1 MKSIR
6 KAIGVFSFVLC
17 LLLLTVRGARAQET
31 ADIVGTVTD
40 SSGAVL
46 PGANVTLTN
55 TGTNVS
61 QTAPTSA
68 SGDYVFTLLQVGTY
82 TVKVEMKGFKTYT
95 ASAITI
101 AAGDRA
107 RVDAKMEVGD
117 ITQTVEVSGTVA
129 PALQT
134 DTSTIGSL
142 VPSQSVEDLPLN
154 QRNII
159 KLVQLSPGATEGQP
173 GSIAA
178 GNRPDDRRMT
188 SALSVNGQDD
198 STNQNMIDG
207 FDNNTRIIGTIGVR
221 PSIDAI
227 QEVSI
232 TTNKYDASVGRTGG
246 GVVEIVTKA
255 GTNDIHGSAFEFFR
269 NKVLNGNPNWNFNE
283 ALNLESIKAGLST
296 VDPHDLPAP
305 NPAFRQNQY
314 GGSVGGPIIK
324 NKTFFFVDYEDLAYA
339 NGLAAAFYTVPTY
352 CEHGMGT
359 ASSPFAAAC
368 PDGGTSVGDFSDNP
382 AVSLP
387 GTAPTTPGGKWGGGS
402 TTLCSTAQ
410 YGTSACPY
418 VVVPQNL
425 INPTGLAFFNM
436 YPLPNTGSA
445 GALTNNYTAALV
457 RIQNAKTIDGRIDEH
472 FSDKDSLFGHIT
484 YNGETTINPNGF
496 PDVNINPATGAL
508 AAAGASGALKVEPV
522 VTSYAGPNNED
533 QYFFGLSH
541 VHVFSPSLV
550 LNLKAGVMR
559 SQILSFPA
567 NQGTNI
573 STKLGIPCT
582 ATACVDYANS
592 IVGASG
598 LVHASIRDINSGTSY
613 TTIGDTTFIPL
624 GYWDTS
630 LQYFATLTWN
640 KGSHSVRYGLGLIRR
655 RAGVGQSNAP
665 QGQFNFNGSFT
676 GQAMGDLLEGL
687 STGQSR
693 NNALV
698 QEGFRSWEPS
708 GYIQDD
714 WRARSW
720 LTLNLGVRYDIF
732 TPYTEVHGRITN
744 YDPYNGLLVG
754 PSLPGLQQTGPTD
767 LVPTP
772 YSDIAPRFGFAATLK
787 GNMVLRGGFGLTFM
801 PQNYESQYY
810 FQNAPFD
817 FASSCTLQNNAP
829 NGGSNSSCLTSPI
842 GTYPI
847 GEFGATQTAIYGT
860 PTSGSTKNSSTLGQ
874 QGGTTFANSLPVPV
888 LLTALATNTALYAGT
903 TIQAVPPNLK
913 EAYLEQFNLQLQ
925 KQFGNN
931 VVTAGYVGE
940 LGRHLANFLGGPF
953 NQNVAA
959 NPVQANGGNATLPM
973 SVGGATNDG
982 FGTLPGF
989 PYLATADVGETPNT
1003 GTSAYNALQATF
1015 VRRFGKGLT
1024 VNINYTWSHSLD
1036 NFLNTYACTE
1046 SMFAAPAPCWVDEA
1060 NGAGPSTTFLNAT
1073 DPNTCAAQGAKVCR
1087 NYYGWQQYAWGNSP
1101 NDVQDR
1107 IAWGVDYALPFGN
1120 SFTGVSGAIV
1130 KGWST
1135 NVSGSWQTGLPF
1147 TATPA
1152 VTNTDT
1158 SGGYADQTC
1167 SGKAANP
1174 SILDWFNY
1182 NCFIN
1187 PTPGTLGDERAGS
1200 LMGPHQKRLD
1210 FSLFKTFNVNERVK
1224 LQFRTEV
1231 FNLFNQ
1237 TNFGQPSSS
1246 ITFSGAASPTNLN
1259 SAPPVVINAPGQGS
1273 HTTGEITAASGN
1285 WNPRQIQFALK
1296 VLF

>member
-1 MKSIR
+1 MCSWRRGTGLLLSVI
-6 KAIGVFSFVLC
+6 C
-17 LLLLTVRGARAQET
+17 LLLVTVSQVRAQET
-31 ADIVGTVTD
+31 ADVVGTVTD
-40 SSGAVL
+40 ASGAVV
-46 PGANVTLTN
+46 PGATVTLTN
-55 TGTNVS
+55 VGTNVT
-61 QTAPTSA
+61 QTTITTS

-82 TVKVEMKGFKTYT
+82 VVKVESKGFKTY
-95 ASAITI
+95 SAPNI
-101 AAGDRA
+101 ALSAGDRA

-117 ITQTVEVSGTVA
+117 VTQTVEVSGTVA

-134 DTSTIGSL
+134 DTSTIGSI
-142 VPSQSVEDLPLN
+142 VPSEAVEDLPLN

-283 ALNLESIKAGLST
+283 ALNLESIKAGLSS
-296 VDPHDLPAP
+296 VDPHSVPAA

-314 GGSVGGPIIK
+314 GGSVGGPVIK

-339 NGLAAAFYTVPTY
+339 QGLAAAFFTVPTY
-352 CEHGMGT
+352 CEHGMGK
-359 ASSPFAAAC
+359 ASSPFAVPC

-387 GTAPTTPGGKWGGGS
+387 GTPPSSPGGKWGGGS
-402 TTLCSTAQ
+402 TTLCTTAQ

-418 VVVPQNL
+418 VVIPQSQ

-436 YPLPNTGSA
+436 FPLPNTGSA

-457 RIQNAKTIDGRIDEH
+457 RVQNAKTIDGRVDEH

-496 PDVNINPATGAL
+496 PNVYITPSTGAL
-508 AAAGASGALKVEPV
+508 ASPGASGALKVEPV

-541 VHVFSPSLV
+541 VHVFSPTLI
-550 LNLKAGVMR
+550 LNLKVGVMR

-567 NQGTNI
+567 NQGTEI
-573 STKLGIPCT
+573 SNLLGIPCN
-582 ATACVDYANS
+582 ATACVDYTNGS
-592 IVGASG
+592 SLVGASG
-598 LVHASIRDINSGTSY
+598 LVHVQTRNLNSGTSY

-655 RAGVGQSNAP
+655 RAGVAQSNAP

-714 WRARSW
+714 WRTRPW

-754 PSLPGLQQTGPTD
+754 PTIPGAQQTGPTD
-767 LVPTP
+767 MVPTP

-787 GNMVLRGGFGLTFM
+787 GNMVLRGGFGITFM

-829 NGGSNSSCLTSPI
+829 NGGSNNSCLTAPI

-847 GEFGATQTAIYGT
+847 GEFGSTQTAVYGT

-888 LLTALATNTALYAGT
+888 LVTALATNTALYAGT

-913 EAYLEQFNLQLQ
+913 EAYLEQYNLQLQ
-925 KQFGNN
+925 KQFAGN
-931 VVTAGYVGE
+931 VVTIGYVGE

-989 PYLATADVGETPNT
+989 PYLATVNVGETPNT
-1003 GTSAYNALQATF
+1003 GTSSYNALQATLI
-1015 VRRFGKGLT
+1015 RRFGKGLT
-1024 VNINYTWSHSLD
+1024 ANINYTWSHTMD

-1060 NGAGPSTTFLNAT
+1060 KGAGPSLLNAT
-1073 DPNTCAAQGAKVCR
+1073 DQGACAAEGASVCK
-1087 NYYGWQQYAWGNSP
+1087 NYYGWQQYAWGNAP

-1120 SFTGVSGAIV
+1120 SLKGVSGVFI

-1135 NVSGSWQTGLPF
+1135 NLSGSWQTGIPY
-1147 TATPA
+1147 TATA
-1152 VTNTDT
+1152 VVNNTDI
-1158 SGGYADQTC
+1158 SSGYADQIC

-1174 SILDWFNY
+1174 SILEWFNPA
-1182 NCFIN
+1182 CFID
-1187 PTPGTLGDERAGS
+1187 PTPGTLGNERAGS

-1210 FSLFKTFNVNERVK
+1210 FSLFKTFDLSERVR

-1231 FNLFNQ
+1231 FNLLNQ

-1246 ITFSGAASPTNLN
+1246 IQFTGAAGPNNPN
-1259 SAPPVVINAPGQGS
+1259 SAAPVFITPPGGTR
-1273 HTTGEITAASGN
+1273 TTGEITATSGN